1 MCGIAGAVWS
11 DPSSAVDAHQ
21 LARMAAALRH
31 RGPDDHDVYVDRH
44 AGLAH
49 ARLSIIDLTTGRQP
63 LSNEDGTVWVV
74 FNGEIYNFRELR
86 AQLESRGHVFRTASD
101 SEAIVH
107 LYEEDGADCVRKLR
121 GMFALA
127 IWDARRQRLVLA
139 RDRLGKKPLV
149 YFEQGDRLAFASE
162 IKALLE
168 LPGALREIDP
178 LAVDQYFSYGYVP
191 HPRTI
196 YRGVR
201 KLPPAHYAVYEQ
213 GRLRVTRYWSHDD
226 AAEGFDDES
235 LRSEE
240 DYCRRV
246 RDELREATRIRLM
259 SDVPLGAFLS
269 GGIDSTI
276 VVGLMQELSD
286 RPTKT
291 FSIRF
296 SVREYDESQYAR
308 RAAKHL
314 GTEHH
319 EFLVEQKCLDV
330 LPDLIWHFDEPFADS
345 SAIPTYYLARLTKQ
359 EVTVAL
365 SGDGG
370 DEVFCGYD
378 RYQRLWQVGLCD
390 RLPTPMV
397 RMAAGLLRAGVPLP
411 RALDAAR
418 SRGRTLCELLS
429 ASPRKRVSRM
439 ACLSFQDSLRGELYH
454 PDFARELSGSD
465 PLSFVED
472 AYDSFSGRDAIT
484 RATLVD
490 QVTRMPCDILA
501 KVDIATMAH
510 GLECRSPF
518 LDHKVVE
525 LAARMPIGMKLRRG
539 RGKYILKR
547 AFADIVPRETL
558 IRPKMGFEVPLVRW
572 FREELREFVRQV
584 LLDPAALARGYFR
597 PDVVE
602 RLVRQHQSDETD
614 HSVRLWTLL
623 CFELWH
629 RRFVDVPQTEAACA

>member
-1 MCGIAGAVWS
+1 MCGIAGAVWA
-11 DPSSAVDAHQ
+11 DESSAVDAHL
-21 LARMAAALRH
+21 LARMATVLRH

-49 ARLSIIDLTTGRQP
+49 ARLSIIDLAAGRQP
-63 LSNEDGTVWVV
+63 LSNEDGSIWVV
-74 FNGEIYNFRELR
+74 VNGEVYNFRELR
-86 AQLESRGHVFRTASD
+86 AGLLARGHVFRTASD
-101 SEAIVH
+101 SETIVH
-107 LYEEDGADCVRKLR
+107 LYEEAGADCVRQLR

-127 IWDARRQRLVLA
+127 IWDARRERLVLA
-139 RDRLGKKPLV
+139 RDRFGKKPLV
-149 YFEQGDRLAFASE
+149 YTLQGNRLAFASE

-168 LPGALREIDP
+168 LPGAPREIDP
-178 LAVDQYFSYGYVP
+178 LAVDQYFCYGYVP

-196 YRGVR
+196 YRGIC

-213 GRLRVTRYWSHDD
+213 GRLRIERYWSHDD
-226 AAEGFDDES
+226 ATADVGGENPS
-235 LRSEE
+235 SEE
-240 DYCRRV
+240 EYCERV
-246 RDELREATRIRLM
+246 RHELLEATRIRM
-259 SDVPLGAFLS
+259 ISDVPLGAFLS
-269 GGIDSTI
+269 GGVDSTI
-276 VVGLMQELSD
+276 IVGLMQQLAQ

-308 RAAKHL
+308 RAAAHL

-319 EFLVEQKCLDV
+319 EFLVEDKCLDV

-378 RYQRLWQVGLCD
+378 RYQRLWQVGLLD
-390 RLPTPMV
+390 RLPRLLV
-397 RMAAGLLRAGVPLP
+397 RLASALLRAGVPLP
-411 RALDAAR
+411 RVLEALR
-418 SRGRTLCELLS
+418 GRGRTLCDLL
-429 ASPRKRVSRM
+429 AMPPLERVSRM

-454 PDFARELSGSD
+454 PDFARELADSD
-465 PLSFVED
+465 PLAFVREAYESFP
-472 AYDSFSGRDAIT
+472 GRDEVT

-501 KVDIATMAH
+501 KVDIASMAH

-525 LAARMPIGMKLRRG
+525 LATRMPIGLKLRRG
-539 RGKYILKR
+539 NGKYILKR
-547 AFADIVPRETL
+547 AFADLVSHETL
-558 IRPKMGFEVPLVRW
+558 VRPKMGFEVPLVRW
-572 FREELREFVRQV
+572 FREELREFVREV

-597 PDVVE
+597 PAVVQ
-602 RLVRQHQSDETD
+602 RLIAEHQTSQHD

-629 RRFVDVPQTEAACA
+629 RRFVDVTKTEPACA